1 MSLMLPF
8 ALAALALAAGLAGR
22 RGAAIAL
29 RAATLALYAVTLVS
43 PMTDR
48 LAISL

>member
-1 MSLMLPF
+1 LPRWRLPQGSPG
-8 ALAALALAAGLAGR
+8 A
-22 RGAAIAL
+22 AAIAL